1 MTLTKDMG
9 IMEVVSNY
17 PETVEV
23 FINAGMGC
31 LGCAAAHFENIE
43 QGATAH
49 GIDVDQLMEDL
60 TLLSAKKLN
69 LHNYA
74 TDFFVSG
81 FFIFYMI
88 SYCLQYYN
96 KNTIKE

>member
-49 GIDVDQLMEDL
+49 GIDIDQLMEDL
-60 TLLSAKKLN
+60 NA
-69 LHNYA
+69 A
-74 TDFFVSG
+74 
-81 FFIFYMI
+81 I
-88 SYCLQYYN
+88 S
-96 KNTIKE
+96 KEA

>member
-49 GIDVDQLMEDL
+49 GINVEQLMEDL
-60 TLLSAKKLN
+60 NA
-69 LHNYA
+69 
-74 TDFFVSG
+74 VV
-81 FFIFYMI
+81 
-88 SYCLQYYN
+88 N
-96 KNTIKE
+96 KEA